1 MPTGKH
7 EHGLLDSLKH
17 MAFEDEPEKP
27 EQSEKPA
34 AVTTPAAA
42 QSFGAAS
49 HTFAPAAADAFA
61 PEMTSAPPPAAYSLP
76 IDAGVVPD
84 NDEAYRKL
92 LSKTDFE
99 GTDVAATIHKFL
111 EPLKAIPDTA
121 MPPNIKFKT
130 AVLQAQAQAGLTQDG
145 ILAVFD
151 TLKARLQQEEDA
163 FNAKAQQFGTRE
175 ITGRQDRISQITAQ
189 ITQLQQQLAQLS
201 GELVE
206 AQGKSAHVQ
215 SQFSAAAQ
223 RRGGEIEQQKA
234 QYAALLK
241 G

>member
-1 MPTGKH
+1 MPTNK
-7 EHGLLDSLKH
+7 HGLIDSLKH
-17 MAFEDEPEKP
+17 MAFEDEPEKA
-27 EQSEKPA
+27 EKP
-34 AVTTPAAA
+34 VTTATPAAA
-42 QSFGAAS
+42 QTFGSAA
-49 HTFAPAAADAFA
+49 HTFAPAAPAETFA
-61 PEMTSAPPPAAYSLP
+61 PAETCAPQPAAYSLP
-76 IDAGVVPD
+76 IDTGVVPD

-163 FNAKAQQFGTRE
+163 FNAKAQQYVARE
-175 ITGRQDRISQITAQ
+175 ITGRQDHISQITAQ

-206 AQGKSAHVQ
+206 AQGKSTHVQ

>member
-1 MPTGKH
+1 MPTNK
-7 EHGLLDSLKH
+7 HGLFDSIKH
-17 MAFEDEPEKP
+17 MAFEDEPEKA
-27 EQSEKPA
+27 EKPE
-34 AVTTPAAA
+34 TINTPAAA
-42 QSFGAAS
+42 QTFGTAA
-49 HTFAPAAADAFA
+49 HAYAPAAPAESFA
-61 PEMTSAPPPAAYSLP
+61 PSETSAPPVGYQMP
-76 IDAGVVPD
+76 IDTGVVPD

-163 FNAKAQQFGTRE
+163 FNAKAQQFVARE
-175 ITGRQDRISQITAQ
+175 ITGRQDHISQITAQ

-215 SQFSAAAQ
+215 SQFAAAAQ

>member
-1 MPTGKH
+1 MPTNK
-7 EHGLLDSLKH
+7 HGLIDSLKH
-17 MAFEDEPEKP
+17 MAFEDEPEKA
-27 EQSEKPA
+27 EKP
-34 AVTTPAAA
+34 VTTATPAAA
-42 QSFGAAS
+42 QTFGSAA
-49 HTFAPAAADAFA
+49 HTFAPAAPAETFA
-61 PEMTSAPPPAAYSLP
+61 PAETCAPQPAAYSLP
-76 IDAGVVPD
+76 IDTGVVPD

-99 GTDVAATIHKFL
+99 GTEVAATIHKFL

-163 FNAKAQQFGTRE
+163 FNAKAQQYVARE
-175 ITGRQDRISQITAQ
+175 ITGRQDHISQITAQ

-206 AQGKSAHVQ
+206 AQGKSTHVQ

>member
-1 MPTGKH
+1 
-7 EHGLLDSLKH
+7 
-17 MAFEDEPEKP
+17 MAFEDEPEKAETP
-27 EQSEKPA
+27 EKPA
-34 AVTTPAAA
+34 TMTTPAAA
-42 QSFGAAS
+42 QTFGTAA
-49 HTFAPAAADAFA
+49 HTFAASAETFEPVEASA
-61 PEMTSAPPPAAYSLP
+61 APPVAYSLP
-76 IDAGVVPD
+76 IDTGVVPD
-84 NDEAYRKL
+84 SDEAYRRL

-111 EPLKAIPDTA
+111 EPLKAIPDTV

-130 AVLQAQAQAGLTQDG
+130 AVLQAKAQAGLTEDS

-151 TLKARLQQEEDA
+151 TLKAKLQQEEDA
-163 FNAKAQQFGTRE
+163 FNAKAQQFTARE
-175 ITGRQDRISQITAQ
+175 ITGRQDHIGQITAQ

-215 SQFSAAAQ
+215 SQFAAAAQ
-223 RRGGEIEQQKA
+223 RRGTEIEQQKT

>member
-1 MPTGKH
+1 MPTNK
-7 EHGLLDSLKH
+7 HGLFDSIKH
-17 MAFEDEPEKP
+17 MAFEDEPEKA
-27 EQSEKPA
+27 EKPE
-34 AVTTPAAA
+34 TINSPAAA
-42 QSFGAAS
+42 QTFGTAA
-49 HTFAPAAADAFA
+49 HAYAPAAPAESFA
-61 PEMTSAPPPAAYSLP
+61 PSETSAPPVGYQMP
-76 IDAGVVPD
+76 IDTGVVPD

-163 FNAKAQQFGTRE
+163 FNAKAQQFVARE
-175 ITGRQDRISQITAQ
+175 ITGRQDHISQITAQ

-215 SQFSAAAQ
+215 SQFAAAAQ

>member
-1 MPTGKH
+1 MPTNK
-7 EHGLLDSLKH
+7 HGLLDSLKH

-27 EQSEKPA
+27 ETPDKPA
-34 AVTTPAAA
+34 TIATPAAA
-42 QSFGAAS
+42 QTFGAAA
-49 HTFAPAAADAFA
+49 HTSTRPCSRRIRAGA
-61 PEMTSAPPPAAYSLP
+61 TQRRRTPAAYSLP

-163 FNAKAQQFGTRE
+163 FNAKAQQFTARE
-175 ITGRQDRISQITAQ
+175 ITGRQDQIGKISTQ

-215 SQFSAAAQ
+215 SQFAAAAQ

>member
-1 MPTGKH
+1 MPTNK
-7 EHGLLDSLKH
+7 HGLIDSLKH
-17 MAFEDEPEKP
+17 MAFEDEPEKA
-27 EQSEKPA
+27 EKP
-34 AVTTPAAA
+34 VTTATPAAA
-42 QSFGAAS
+42 QTFGSAA
-49 HTFAPAAADAFA
+49 HTFAPAAPAETFA
-61 PEMTSAPPPAAYSLP
+61 PAETCAPQPAAYSLP
-76 IDAGVVPD
+76 IDTGVVPD

-163 FNAKAQQFGTRE
+163 FNAKAQQYVARE
-175 ITGRQDRISQITAQ
+175 ITGRQDHIGQITAQ

-206 AQGKSAHVQ
+206 AQGKSTHVQ

>member
-1 MPTGKH
+1 
-7 EHGLLDSLKH
+7 LFDSIKH
-17 MAFEDEPEKP
+17 MAFEDEPEKA
-27 EQSEKPA
+27 EKPE
-34 AVTTPAAA
+34 TINTPAAA
-42 QSFGAAS
+42 QTFGTAA
-49 HTFAPAAADAFA
+49 HAYAPAAPAESFA
-61 PEMTSAPPPAAYSLP
+61 PSETSAPPVGYQMP
-76 IDAGVVPD
+76 IDTGVVPD

-163 FNAKAQQFGTRE
+163 FNAKAQQFVARE
-175 ITGRQDRISQITAQ
+175 ITGRQDHISQITAQ

-215 SQFSAAAQ
+215 SQFAAAAQ

>member
-1 MPTGKH
+1 MPTNK
-7 EHGLLDSLKH
+7 HGLIDSLKH
-17 MAFEDEPEKP
+17 MAFEDEPEKA
-27 EQSEKPA
+27 EKPDTTA
-34 AVTTPAAA
+34 TPAAS
-42 QSFGAAS
+42 QTFGTAA
-49 HTFAPAAADAFA
+49 HTFAPAAPAETFA
-61 PEMTSAPPPAAYSLP
+61 PMESSAPPAAAYSLP
-76 IDAGVVPD
+76 IDTGVVPD

-111 EPLKAIPDTA
+111 EPLKAIPDTV

-151 TLKARLQQEEDA
+151 TLKAKLQQEEDA
-163 FNAKAQQFGTRE
+163 FNAKAQQFVARE
-175 ITGRQDRISQITAQ
+175 ITGRQDRIGQITAQ

-206 AQGKSAHVQ
+206 AQGKGTHVQ
-215 SQFSAAAQ
+215 SQFAAAAQ
-223 RRGGEIEQQKA
+223 RRASEIEQQKS

>member
-1 MPTGKH
+1 MPTNK
-7 EHGLLDSLKH
+7 HGLLDSLKH
-17 MAFEDEPEKP
+17 MAFEDEPEKTEP
-27 EQSEKPA
+27 SEKA
-34 AVTTPAAA
+34 AATAAA
-42 QSFGAAS
+42 QSFGSPAHTYTPAAAAD
-49 HTFAPAAADAFA
+49 TFAPETA
-61 PEMTSAPPPAAYSLP
+61 SAPPQSAYSLP

-99 GTDVAATIHKFL
+99 GTDVATTIHKFL
-111 EPLKAIPDTA
+111 EPLKAIPDSA

-145 ILAVFD
+145 ILSIFD

-163 FNAKAQQFGTRE
+163 FNAKAQQFVARE
-175 ITGRQDRISQITAQ
+175 ITGRQDRIGQITAQ

-206 AQGKSAHVQ
+206 AQGKSTHVQ
-215 SQFSAAAQ
+215 SQFAAAAQ

>member
-1 MPTGKH
+1 MPTNK
-7 EHGLLDSLKH
+7 HGLFDSLKH
-17 MAFEDEPEKP
+17 MAFEDEPEKAETP
-27 EQSEKPA
+27 EKPA
-34 AVTTPAAA
+34 TIGTPPAA
-42 QSFGAAS
+42 QTFGAAG
-49 HTFAPAAADAFA
+49 HTFAPAAAVPTFE
-61 PEMTSAPPPAAYSLP
+61 PEAASASSPAAYSLP

-111 EPLKAIPDTA
+111 EPLKAIPDSA
-121 MPPNIKFKT
+121 MPPNIKFKK

-163 FNAKAQQFGTRE
+163 FNAKAQQFTARE

-215 SQFSAAAQ
+215 SQFAAAAQ

>member
-1 MPTGKH
+1 MPTNK
-7 EHGLLDSLKH
+7 HGLIDSLKH

-27 EQSEKPA
+27 AGPEHAAPA
-34 AVTTPAAA
+34 PTADAALR
-42 QSFGAAS
+42 FGASA
-49 HTFAPAAADAFA
+49 HTAAPPAPAPVAASYA
-61 PEMTSAPPPAAYSLP
+61 LP

-84 NDEAYRKL
+84 GDEAYRKL
-92 LSKTDFE
+92 LAKTDFE

-111 EPLKAIPDTA
+111 EPLKAIPDSV

-130 AVLQAQAQAGLTQDG
+130 AVLQAKAQAGLTEDG

-151 TLKARLQQEEDA
+151 AMQARLRQEEETFA
-163 FNAKAQQFGTRE
+163 AKASQYAARE
-175 ITGRQDRISQITAQ
+175 ITGRQDQIAQITAQ
-189 ITQLQQQLAQLS
+189 ITQMQQQLAQLS

-215 SQFSAAAQ
+215 SQFAAAAQ
-223 RRGGEIEQQKA
+223 RRANEIEQQKA
-234 QYAALLK
+234 QYAASLK

>member
-1 MPTGKH
+1 
-7 EHGLLDSLKH
+7 LIDSLKH
-17 MAFEDEPEKP
+17 MAFEDEPEKA
-27 EQSEKPA
+27 EKP
-34 AVTTPAAA
+34 VTTATPAAA
-42 QSFGAAS
+42 QTFGSAA
-49 HTFAPAAADAFA
+49 HTFAPAAPAETFA
-61 PEMTSAPPPAAYSLP
+61 PAETCAPQPAAYSLP
-76 IDAGVVPD
+76 IDTGVVPD

-99 GTDVAATIHKFL
+99 GTEVAATIHKFL

-163 FNAKAQQFGTRE
+163 FNAKAQQYVARE
-175 ITGRQDRISQITAQ
+175 ITGRQDHIGQITAQ

-206 AQGKSAHVQ
+206 AQGKSTHVQ

>member
-1 MPTGKH
+1 MPTNK
-7 EHGLLDSLKH
+7 HGLFDSIKH
-17 MAFEDEPEKP
+17 MAFEDEPEKA
-27 EQSEKPA
+27 EKPESIS
-34 AVTTPAAA
+34 TPAAA
-42 QSFGAAS
+42 QTFGTAA
-49 HTFAPAAADAFA
+49 HAYAPAAPAESFA
-61 PEMTSAPPPAAYSLP
+61 PTETSVPPVGYQMP
-76 IDAGVVPD
+76 IDTGVVPD

-163 FNAKAQQFGTRE
+163 FNAKAQQFVARE
-175 ITGRQDRISQITAQ
+175 ITGRQDHISQITAQ

-215 SQFSAAAQ
+215 SQFAAAAQ

>member
-1 MPTGKH
+1 MPTNK
-7 EHGLLDSLKH
+7 HGLFDSIKH
-17 MAFEDEPEKP
+17 MAFEDEPEKV
-27 EQSEKPA
+27 EKPESIS
-34 AVTTPAAA
+34 TPAAA
-42 QSFGAAS
+42 QTFGTAA
-49 HTFAPAAADAFA
+49 HAYAPAAPAEAFA
-61 PEMTSAPPPAAYSLP
+61 PTETSVTPVGYQMP
-76 IDAGVVPD
+76 IDTGVVPD

-163 FNAKAQQFGTRE
+163 FNAKAQQFVARE
-175 ITGRQDRISQITAQ
+175 ITGRQDHISQITAQ

-215 SQFSAAAQ
+215 SQFAAAAQ